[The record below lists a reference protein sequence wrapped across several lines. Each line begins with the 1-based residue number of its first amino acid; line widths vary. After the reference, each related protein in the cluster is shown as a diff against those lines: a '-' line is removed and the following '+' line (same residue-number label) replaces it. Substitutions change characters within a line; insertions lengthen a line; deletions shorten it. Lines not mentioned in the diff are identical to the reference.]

1 MAKRKRPVARK
12 KKDPVKER
20 RKSYEKAVRK
30 SDSESRRRTWED
42 RIGYGQAA
50 YAVHVGR
57 HAANRLVILPL
68 SKYAQA
74 GDLKLSSKK
83 K

>member
-1 MAKRKRPVARK
+1 MTKRKQPITRK
-12 KKDPVKER
+12 KKDPAKER

-30 SDSESRRRTWED
+30 SEAESRRRTWED
-42 RIGYGQAA
+42 RISYGQAA

-57 HAANRLVILPL
+57 HAANRLVIVPL

-74 GDLKLSSKK
+74 GDLKMTNKK